1 MAKTK
6 KNAYETS
13 FDIDTIEAK
22 KGKALSVSK
31 KGNLNMNAKIANPD
45 YDEDCKDKKDPSYY
59 SMKSIDDCFD
69 FFLTK
74 PDGSTTWKLKD
85 HITLAG
91 GTVVTGF
98 PKEWT
103 PSED

>member
-31 KGNLNMNAKIANPD
+31 KGNLNMNAKVANPD

-69 FFLTK
+69 FFLIK
-74 PDGSTTWKLKD
+74 ADGSTTFRIKD
-85 HITLAG
+85 HLNLAG
-91 GTVVTGF
+91 GTTVTGF